1 VRGWWG
7 LADGSV
13 VRIANHVP
21 DAAALR
27 PGRVGRNGTSMRM
40 SNRRAFA
47 LVLAGALALSACGD
61 APDDDTEPAATDA
74 TTEETE
80 ATGDTEAPGDTEE
93 TEAPPATGDAADFRG
108 CLVTDAGGVDDRSFN
123 QTAYEGLERAR
134 DELGIEIALLESTS
148 ETDFEPNIEAFL
160 GQDCD
165 LIITVGFLLGD
176 VTEAA
181 AQANPDQ
188 NFAIVDYAYED
199 DYDNLR
205 ELVFATDQ
213 AAFLAGYVAAGVTET
228 DAVGTY
234 GGINIPTVSIFMD
247 GYLAGV
253 NYYNEENG
261 TNVEVIGWDGTD
273 GSFTGNFDS
282 QDDGRN
288 VTDSLLEAGADII
301 MPVAGPVGLGTAAAL
316 QDFGSGKMIWVD
328 TDGYESVE
336 QFRDLI
342 LTSVMKKMDN
352 AVFDTVEAGVNDA
365 FEGGLYLGTLENE
378 GVDIAPFHD
387 FEDEVPQEVKDALP
401 GLRDG
406 IISGEIEVTP

>member
-1 VRGWWG
+1 
-7 LADGSV
+7 
-13 VRIANHVP
+13 
-21 DAAALR
+21 
-27 PGRVGRNGTSMRM
+27 MRM
-40 SNRRAFA
+40 STRRAFA
-47 LVLAGALALSACGD
+47 LALAGALALSACGD
-61 APDDDTEPAATDA
+61 APDNDTEAAATD
-74 TTEETE
+74 ETE
-80 ATGDTEAPGDTEE
+80 ATEAPDDTDTEE
-93 TEAPPATGDAADFRG
+93 TDATDETDAPVDAADYRA
-108 CLVTDAGGVDDRSFN
+108 CLVTDQGGVDDRSFN
-123 QTAYEGLERAR
+123 QTAFEGLERAEA
-134 DELGIEIALLESTS
+134 ELGVEIAVLESQS

-165 LIITVGFLLGD
+165 LIVTVGFLLGD

-188 NFAIVDYAYED
+188 DFAIVDYAYDE

-205 ELVFATDQ
+205 ELVFATDE

-228 DAVGTY
+228 GAVGTY

-261 TNVEVIGWDGTD
+261 TEVEVIGWDGSD
-273 GSFTGNFDS
+273 GSFTGNFES

-288 VTDSLLEAGADII
+288 VTDSQLEAGADII
-301 MPVAGPVGLGTAAAL
+301 MPVAGPVGLGTAAAI

-328 TDGYESVE
+328 TDGFESVS
-336 QFRDLI
+336 QFSDLI

-387 FEDEVPQEVKDALP
+387 FEDEVPQEVKDALD
-401 GLRDG
+401 GLREG
-406 IISGEIEVTP
+406 IISGEIETTP

>member
-1 VRGWWG
+1 
-7 LADGSV
+7 
-13 VRIANHVP
+13 
-21 DAAALR
+21 
-27 PGRVGRNGTSMRM
+27 MRM
-40 SNRRAFA
+40 RTRRAFA

-61 APDDDTEPAATDA
+61 APDNDTEAATDGDV

-80 ATGDTEAPGDTEE
+80 APDDTDTEE
-93 TEAPPATGDAADFRG
+93 TEAPDETDEPVDAADYRA
-108 CLVTDAGGVDDRSFN
+108 CLVTDQGGVDDRSFN
-123 QTAYEGLERAR
+123 QTAFEGLERAQS
-134 DELGIEIALLESTS
+134 ELGVEIAVLESQS

-165 LIITVGFLLGD
+165 LIVTVGFLLGD

-188 NFAIVDYAYED
+188 NFAIVDYAYDE

-205 ELVFATDQ
+205 ELLFATDE

-228 DAVGTY
+228 GAVGTY

-261 TNVEVIGWDGTD
+261 TDVEVIGWDGED
-273 GSFTGNFDS
+273 GSFTGNFES

-288 VTDSLLEAGADII
+288 VTDSQLEAGADII

-328 TDGYESVE
+328 TDGFESVP
-336 QFRDLI
+336 QFSDLI
-342 LTSVMKKMDN
+342 LTSVMKNMDV

-387 FEDEVPQEVKDALP
+387 FEDEVPQEVKDALD
-401 GLRDG
+401 GLREG
-406 IISGEIEVTP
+406 IIAGEIEVTP

>member
-1 VRGWWG
+1 
-7 LADGSV
+7 
-13 VRIANHVP
+13 
-21 DAAALR
+21 
-27 PGRVGRNGTSMRM
+27 MRM
-40 SNRRAFA
+40 RTRRAFA

-61 APDDDTEPAATDA
+61 APDNDTEAATDGDV

-80 ATGDTEAPGDTEE
+80 APDDTDTEE
-93 TEAPPATGDAADFRG
+93 TEAPDETEETDEPVDAADYRA
-108 CLVTDAGGVDDRSFN
+108 CLVTDQGGVDDRSFN
-123 QTAYEGLERAR
+123 QTAFEGLERAES
-134 DELGIEIALLESTS
+134 ELGVEIAVLESQS

-165 LIITVGFLLGD
+165 LIVTVGFLLGD
-176 VTEAA
+176 VTEQA

-188 NFAIVDYAYED
+188 NFAIVDYAYDE

-205 ELVFATDQ
+205 ELVFATDE

-228 DAVGTY
+228 GAVGTY

-261 TNVEVIGWDGTD
+261 TDVEVIGWDGSD
-273 GSFTGNFDS
+273 GSFTGNFES

-288 VTDSLLEAGADII
+288 VTDSQLEAGADII
-301 MPVAGPVGLGTAAAL
+301 MPVAGPVGLGTAAAI

-328 TDGYESVE
+328 TDGFESVP
-336 QFRDLI
+336 QFSDLI
-342 LTSVMKKMDN
+342 LTSVMKNMDV
-352 AVFDTVEAGVNDA
+352 AVYDTVEAGVNDA

-387 FEDEVPQEVKDALP
+387 FEDEVPQEVKDALD
-401 GLRDG
+401 GLREG
-406 IISGEIEVTP
+406 IIAGEIEVTP

>member
-1 VRGWWG
+1 
-7 LADGSV
+7 
-13 VRIANHVP
+13 
-21 DAAALR
+21 
-27 PGRVGRNGTSMRM
+27 MRM
-40 SNRRAFA
+40 NTRRAFA
-47 LVLAGALALSACGD
+47 LALVGALALSACGD
-61 APDDDTEPAATDA
+61 APDDDTEAAVD

-80 ATGDTEAPGDTEE
+80 APADEE
-93 TEAPPATGDAADFRG
+93 TEAPADEETDAPAEAVDFRG

-134 DELGIEIALLESTS
+134 DELGIEIAVLESTA

-165 LIITVGFLLGD
+165 LIITVGFLLGE

-181 AQANPDQ
+181 AQDNPDQ
-188 NFAIVDYAYED
+188 NFAIVDYAYEA

-228 DAVGTY
+228 GAVGTY

-261 TNVEVIGWDGTD
+261 TDVEVIGWDGSD
-273 GSFTGNFDS
+273 GSFTGNFES

-288 VTDSLLEAGADII
+288 VTDSQLEAGADII
-301 MPVAGPVGLGTAAAL
+301 MPVAGPVGLGTAAAI

-328 TDGYESVE
+328 TDGYESVP
-336 QFRDLI
+336 QFQDLI

-387 FEDEVPQEVKDALP
+387 FEDEVPQEVKDALD
-401 GLRDG
+401 GLRQG
-406 IISGEIEVTP
+406 IISGEIPVAP

>member
-1 VRGWWG
+1 
-7 LADGSV
+7 
-13 VRIANHVP
+13 
-21 DAAALR
+21 
-27 PGRVGRNGTSMRM
+27 MRM
-40 SNRRAFA
+40 STRRAFA
-47 LVLAGALALSACGD
+47 LALAGALALSACGD
-61 APDDDTEPAATDA
+61 APDNDTEAAATD
-74 TTEETE
+74 ETE
-80 ATGDTEAPGDTEE
+80 ATEAPDDTDTEE
-93 TEAPPATGDAADFRG
+93 TDATDETDPAVDAADYRA
-108 CLVTDAGGVDDRSFN
+108 CLVTDQGGVDDRSFN
-123 QTAYEGLERAR
+123 QTAFEGLERAEA
-134 DELGIEIALLESTS
+134 ELGVEIAVLESQS

-165 LIITVGFLLGD
+165 LIVTVGFLLGD

-188 NFAIVDYAYED
+188 NFAIVDYAYEE

-205 ELVFATDQ
+205 ELVFATDE

-228 DAVGTY
+228 GAVGTY

-261 TNVEVIGWDGTD
+261 TEVEVIGWDGAD
-273 GSFTGNFDS
+273 GSFTGNFES

-288 VTDSLLEAGADII
+288 TTDSQLEAGADII
-301 MPVAGPVGLGTAAAL
+301 MPVAGPVGLGTAAAI

-328 TDGYESVE
+328 TDGFESVS
-336 QFRDLI
+336 QFSDLI

-387 FEDEVPQEVKDALP
+387 FEDEVPQEVKDALD
-401 GLRDG
+401 GLREG
-406 IISGEIEVTP
+406 IISGEIETTP

>member
-1 VRGWWG
+1 
-7 LADGSV
+7 
-13 VRIANHVP
+13 
-21 DAAALR
+21 
-27 PGRVGRNGTSMRM
+27 MRM

-47 LVLAGALALSACGD
+47 LVLAGALALAACGD
-61 APDDDTEPAATDA
+61 APDDDTEATEAEATEAEDTEAPDDA
-74 TTEETE
+74 DTEETE
-80 ATGDTEAPGDTEE
+80 ATEPV
-93 TEAPPATGDAADFRG
+93 DAADYRA
-108 CLVTDAGGVDDRSFN
+108 CLVTDQGGVDDRSFN
-123 QTAYEGLERAR
+123 QTAFEGLERAR
-134 DELGIEIALLESTS
+134 DELGVEIAVLESQS

-165 LIITVGFLLGD
+165 LIVTVGFLLGD
-176 VTEAA
+176 VTEEA

-188 NFAIVDYAYED
+188 NFAIVDYAYDE

-205 ELVFATDQ
+205 ELVFATDE

-261 TNVEVIGWDGTD
+261 TDVQVIGWDGND
-273 GSFTGNFDS
+273 GSFTGNFES

-288 VTDSLLEAGADII
+288 ITDSQLEAGADII
-301 MPVAGPVGLGTAAAL
+301 MPVAGPVGLGTAAAI

-387 FEDEVPQEVKDALP
+387 FEDEVPQEVKDALD
-401 GLRDG
+401 GLREG
-406 IISGEIEVTP
+406 IISGEIAVTP